1 MTSKTCYKNTLIT
14 IAIIFSTI
22 AAILYIYLPNQN
34 IATAKQE
41 LRTDMTVI
49 LYTKNG
55 CIYCDLAKKLLKDK
69 AIPYQAIELTN
80 KQDLII
86 KLVNQTGQNTVP
98 YVFIN
103 DKFIGGYK
111 SLVELDEK
119 GEL

>member
-14 IAIIFSTI
+14 IAIIFSVI
-22 AAILYIYLPNQN
+22 ASILYIYLPNQN
-34 IATAKQE
+34 IATARQE
-41 LRTDMTVI
+41 LRTDITVV

-55 CIYCDLAKKLLKDK
+55 CMYCELAQKLLKDK
-69 AIPYQAIELTN
+69 AIAYEVIELTN
-80 KQDLII
+80 KEDLII

-111 SLVELDEK
+111 HLAELDEN